1 VKKDYLKFLDCNNIF
16 IDFDGVI
23 KDSVEVKSDAFE
35 QLFLSYGKEIAKK
48 IRLHHEGN
56 GGLSRFDKLRLYLSW
71 SGQIPSKQLINDYAD
86 TFSSLVK
93 QKVIDSEWVLGVQKY
108 LAESR
113 SSNRNFFLVTA
124 TPQKEIEE
132 IVLALNIRKYF
143 KEVIGSPTKKHEAI
157 RVLLD
162 KFNIDSSQAIM
173 IGDYMSDNNAAK
185 INNVEFIL
193 RRTSLNMDLQQNLNC
208 QMIDNFL

>member
-1 VKKDYLKFLDCNNIF
+1 MKKDSIKLWQCNNIF

-48 IRLHHEGN
+48 VRFHHEGN
-56 GGLSRFDKLRLYLSW
+56 GGLSRFDKLRIYLSW
-71 SGQIPSKQLINDYAD
+71 SGQIPSKQLMNEYAD
-86 TFSSLVK
+86 AFSSLVK
-93 QKVIDSEWVLGVQKY
+93 QEVIDSEWVQGVQNY

-132 IVLALNIRKYF
+132 IVLALNISQCF

-162 KFNIDSSQAIM
+162 KYSIDSSQAIM
-173 IGDYMSDNNAAK
+173 IGDYMSDFNAAK
-185 INNVEFIL
+185 INNIDFIL
-193 RRTSLNMDLQQNLNC
+193 RRTSLNMDLQQDLNC

>member
-1 VKKDYLKFLDCNNIF
+1 VKKDYLNFLDCNNIF

-35 QLFLSYGKEIAKK
+35 QLFLPYGKEIAKK
-48 IRLHHEGN
+48 VRLHHEGN

-108 LAESR
+108 LAESK
-113 SSNRNFFLVTA
+113 NRNFFLITA

-132 IVLALNIRKYF
+132 ILLTLNIRKYF

-157 RVLLD
+157 GELLD

-173 IGDYMSDNNAAK
+173 IGDYISDFNAAK

-193 RRTSLNMDLQQNLNC
+193 RRTKLNMDLQQDLNC